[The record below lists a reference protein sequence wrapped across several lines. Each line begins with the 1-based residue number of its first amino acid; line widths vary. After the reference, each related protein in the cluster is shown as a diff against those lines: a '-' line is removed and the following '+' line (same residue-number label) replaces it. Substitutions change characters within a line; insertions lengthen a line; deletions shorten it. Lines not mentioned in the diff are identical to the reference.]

1 MTIIFFAIGHACRE
15 QHSDRT
21 FSSLLRQLFR
31 VESIAANKVLFL
43 VVFAWIDLFFLV
55 CRLAL
60 HPPELLLDHR
70 TTLGDLIYT

>member
-1 MTIIFFAIGHACRE
+1 MTIIFFDIGHACRE

-31 VESIAANKVLFL
+31 VKIYCREQSTLFGGL
-43 VVFAWIDLFFLV
+43 VWIDVFFWFAVWL
-55 CRLAL
+55 L

-70 TTLGDLIYT
+70 TALGDLIYT